1 MPIPPSQRLDLGA
14 WLADLRRLGGQA
26 RTLSERPDAVEP
38 FMKLSDLQMLE
49 EAAKRLIVSLN
60 KGLLY
65 GLPRQHGTGE
75 VAVTGRPA
83 PAAPLTRDAALAAA
97 DPLLDLA
104 ATDRVPSDPARSAA
118 LPQAATPVASAVAA
132 QGIIGS
138 TEPMRRVHGLIDKAA
153 ACSLPVLIQGESG
166 TGKELVARAI
176 HQRSLR
182 GERRFFSEN
191 CSALSESLLESE
203 LFGHVRGAFTGA
215 DRDRK
220 GILELAHGGVLF
232 LDEIGD
238 MSLRMQSKLLR
249 ALQER
254 EIRPV
259 GGKEPIRI
267 DVRLI
272 SATHRSLPVLIR
284 DGGFR
289 EDLFYRVNVITI
301 HLPPLRE
308 RRDDIPS
315 LVEHFLSRIASET
328 GLPRKQCSTGALE
341 LLSAY
346 DWPGNIRELENVVQR
361 AVALGDS
368 RRIDAGD
375 LPDRIRHV
383 MITEEA
389 PHYSGAGKAG
399 EQLLIEKALHNYDGD
414 KTRAARFIGW
424 SRPKLYRRMR
434 AYGIPKDFGRQRERP
449 LAVLRSLDA

>member
-1 MPIPPSQRLDLGA
+1 MPIPPTQRLDLGA

-26 RTLSERPDAVEP
+26 RTLAERPEAVEP
-38 FMKLSDLQMLE
+38 FMNMADLQMLE

-65 GLPRQHGTGE
+65 GMPRQHGAGE
-75 VAVTGRPA
+75 PTTPDIPGAQPPGDEEASPREA
-83 PAAPLTRDAALAAA
+83 PGH
-97 DPLLDLA
+97 
-104 ATDRVPSDPARSAA
+104 
-118 LPQAATPVASAVAA
+118 
-132 QGIIGS
+132 QGIIGANDA
-138 TEPMRRVHGLIDKAA
+138 MRRVHELIDKAA

-176 HQRSLR
+176 HDRSNR
-182 GERRFFSEN
+182 GARRFFSEN

-203 LFGHVRGAFTGA
+203 LFGHARGAFTGA

-259 GGKEPIRI
+259 GGKEAIRI

-284 DGGFR
+284 DGAFR
-289 EDLFYRVNVITI
+289 EDLLYRVNVITI
-301 HLPPLRE
+301 HLPALRE

-315 LVEHFLSRIASET
+315 LVDHFLGRIASDT
-328 GLPRKQCSTGALE
+328 GLPRKQCSPGALE
-341 LLSAY
+341 LLIAY
-346 DWPGNIRELENVVQR
+346 DWPGNIRELENIVQR
-361 AVALGDS
+361 AVALGDG
-368 RRIDAGD
+368 RRIEAGD

-389 PHYSGAGKAG
+389 PHYSGTGKAG
-399 EQLLIEKALHNYDGD
+399 EQLLIEKALFNYDGD

-434 AYGIPKDFGRQRERP
+434 AYGIPRDFGRHRDRDMV
-449 LAVLRSLDA
+449 VLRPHDA